1 MVEVIWSPLA
11 IKTYDAIIEYLLEKF
26 YAVVGV
32 LLSSCVAAAPTMNN
46 SSLIIIA

>member
-1 MVEVIWSPLA
+1 M
-11 IKTYDAIIEYLLEKF
+11 LLVGDQRKPADTF